1 MANPNTLLLPRS
13 SFSRVASI
21 AKQALLSPEQA
32 AELMRLFKVFA
43 NDTRLRLLHALV
55 REGELC
61 VTDLAEAVGMKPQAV
76 SNQLQ
81 RLVDRGILACR
92 RNGSNVYYQVADPCV
107 PVLLERGVCLI
118 ECTRTAP
125 SRLGVRAADTS
136 PTRKRGRHRQ

>member
-1 MANPNTLLLPRS
+1 MASPNTFLLPRS

-32 AELMRLFKVFA
+32 TELMRLFKVFA

-55 REGELC
+55 RGGELC
-61 VTDLAEAVGMKPQAV
+61 VTDLADALGMKPQAV

-118 ECTRTAP
+118 ECTRAVP
-125 SRLGVRAADTS
+125 GRLGLLAAGA
-136 PTRKRGRHRQ
+136 PRRRRRQ